1 MKSHGQSL
9 TSVARS
15 NPTTFSSS
23 HLDSSIETTGTTR
36 TTVPIGTTV
45 PSVVLVPDSPLA
57 PNAVSSINVVTT
69 VPCTPKNLTDRMVY
83 NGVALVPPPQMNLG
97 CNSPS
102 NSITTNG
109 TNSNSNSNSNSTID
123 SPFNPLDNIK
133 TFLAGRKRTWPS
145 AVVIIPSKTTVT
157 TVTTTATTATPTTP
171 AAVVSCIDDHSE
183 LSSPV
188 IACTG
193 NYKESSLSESNA
205 QLVTNNKTVDTMIS
219 YTPNKTS
226 LIRSSSDTP
235 ITHTLGR
242 AGSTTPTTNSS
253 SSSSVASRTFP
264 AASSSPLTASAS
276 LNSWSRTTPH
286 PSSPL
291 NQKIRS
297 NSSSDPD
304 ASNDS
309 STAYRPISPFM
320 FSKTPVGVP
329 SRVSENIRSFVYTG
343 KSVRK
348 PDSLFTSSTLWGNSA
363 SSSKTASSSQSS
375 QRDPL
380 VRKNPIESTSAVYT
394 RPSAASS
401 KLPSRAAEQ
410 PNQSYTNSLSS
421 FKYDRKSSNYSS
433 STTVPPRKMTAHDLK
448 INELATIFPTSS
460 HSSLEKAL
468 DVANGSVRDAITLLR
483 GNTDAMADESAET
496 VTKRRKLVRKIDLSD
511 RRISEGN
518 SGSSLVKPY
527 HSLDPVSKALKSSK
541 SSKYPNI
548 DVDDDDDD
556 DDILNANI
564 KFSRKPKST
573 NNKLLKDPYI
583 GNTISPVVF
592 HKPPSV
598 KRRQAIAM
606 SEDDDIA
613 MNDTKPPTP
622 SVVHSV
628 SDVESIAD
636 DAHMFDGDYSGNV
649 NDDIEE
655 DTDIMTQ
662 VVAFFNTATAEC
674 MTETL
679 KCALEASTM
688 IVSLRPFSCGAHLRE
703 LCTSGCKIQRKLV
716 RLVDR
721 YEGVLEGF
729 CEVDTLIERC
739 ELVGADIKSIM
750 VEWVKS
756 AAAAAATVTATS
768 TTSDLGVG
776 SNADLSTRVTVVGS
790 HHDSN
795 EVTSVLDETNG
806 EMSLTQTAAALD
818 AIDADGTS
826 ADESDSSTV
835 TCSGSDAD
843 ASDQDINDS
852 DADSDIAAALDID
865 SDVHEI
871 DDEDEDKSFALTQN
885 PKQGSNS
892 KSTILNNDTRSG
904 PLSSRSH
911 STHKET
917 DSTPTV
923 FKCLTKQ
930 PRLVSK
936 HRQLKQYQIVGVSW
950 LTMLYHKKLGGILAD
965 EMGLGKTA
973 QVICFLAH
981 LLSMGERGPHM
992 IIVPSSTLDNWL
1004 REFHQWCPKLRVHP
1018 YTGTLTQR
1026 REYQEDI
1033 MSDPKLNVIVTT
1045 YNMAAG
1051 TKEDRSFLRKLR
1063 IKSLILDEGHMVKN
1077 IESIRYKHLMAI
1089 SAPFRLLLTGT
1100 PLQNNL
1106 LELLALLTFVMPRLF
1121 ITDQKTLERIFLV
1134 KSVGTGDGLSLSR
1147 ERIDRAKKIMTPF
1160 VLRRRKDQV
1169 LKDLPA
1175 KTHVLNMC
1183 DAVVSQRQLY
1193 QDILSLSKK
1202 STDTDG
1208 SSSTSVSTKGLMP
1221 DMLTDGMN
1229 SLPISS
1235 TPETASLATRQLTNI
1250 LMDLRK
1256 VANHPL
1262 LVRSRYTDAKLRV
1275 MAKTIM
1281 QEPEHRLKNVDYIW
1295 EDMTV
1300 LTDFE
1305 IHQLCL
1311 KYRSLKPHK
1320 LDDSVLLEA
1329 CKVIKLKSLLLE
1341 MRERGDKVLLFSQFV
1356 IMLDILEPVMQLIG
1370 IKFIRLDGSTPVALR
1385 QGLVDQ
1391 FNTDSDLTV
1400 FLLSTKSG
1408 GVGINLTSANVVIM
1422 YDIDFNPHNDAQAE
1436 DRAHRVG
1443 QTREVTVH
1451 RLIMNDSIEQHILQC
1466 AEHKLLLDARLQG
1479 RGCNQD
1485 VVNKDTPTASDDDG
1499 SKDDRGD
1506 NDPRTPP
1513 DSSILDVL
1521 RQAILALN

>member
-83 NGVALVPPPQMNLG
+83 NGVAL
-97 CNSPS
+97 
-102 NSITTNG
+102 
-109 TNSNSNSNSNSTID
+109 
-123 SPFNPLDNIK
+123 
-133 TFLAGRKRTWPS
+133 RTWPS

-496 VTKRRKLVRKIDLSD
+496 VTKRRKL
-511 RRISEGN
+511 
-518 SGSSLVKPY
+518 
-527 HSLDPVSKALKSSK
+527 
-541 SSKYPNI
+541 
-548 DVDDDDDD
+548 
-556 DDILNANI
+556 
-564 KFSRKPKST
+564 FSRKPKST

-613 MNDTKPPTP
+613 INDTKPPTP